1 MNILIDIVHPAHV
14 HLVRNFYKEMSARG
28 HKVVVTCKHIPS
40 AMQLLEM
47 YGIPYIPLGEKKDS
61 LWLKAF
67 EQMVYNIRLLRI
79 ARREGCSIAFGS
91 SITLAHVAA
100 LSKLSLFRKRIDAI
114 LLDDDDDEVEPLY
127 AKYAHPFAE
136 VVLSPKDTPRATKKV
151 VYYPAY
157 HELAYLHPKRFVP
170 SEEVLDE
177 AGIGYKKDASGKV
190 TEVEPYF
197 IMRFNAF
204 KAHHDVGV
212 VGLTIENKRRM
223 VELLSRHGKVFITTE
238 RNIDPEFAPY
248 QLKVSPEKAHS
259 LMYYAT
265 LFVGDS
271 QTMTSEAAVLGT
283 PSIRCNTF
291 VGRIH
296 YLEEEEH
303 RYGLTYGFRPEE
315 SERMFARVE
324 ELLAMGTAELK
335 KEWGKRREVLLGEK
349 IDYTAF
355 MVWFV
360 ENYPSSVALT
370 KNADEKFWKQFK

>member
-28 HKVVVTCKHIPS
+28 HKVVVTCKHIPA

-47 YGIPYIPLGEKKDS
+47 YEIPYIPMGEKKDS

-79 ARREGCSIAFGS
+79 ARREKCTIAFGS
-91 SITLAHVAA
+91 SITLAHIAA
-100 LSKLSLFRKRIDAI
+100 LSRLSLFHSRIHAI

-136 VVLSPKDTPRATKKV
+136 VVLSPKDTPRKTKRV

-177 AGIGYKKDASGKV
+177 AGIAYKKDASGKV

-238 RNIDPEFAPY
+238 RNIDAEFAPY

-291 VGRIH
+291 VGRSH

-315 SERMFARVE
+315 SKAMFKRVD
-324 ELLAMGTAELK
+324 ELLAMGTSELK
-335 KEWGKRREVLLGEK
+335 KEWGERRTVLLSEK

-355 MVWFV
+355 LTWFI
-360 ENYPSSVALT
+360 ENYSKSVEET
-370 KNADEKFWKQFK
+370 KQGGKEFWKSFR

>member
-1 MNILIDIVHPAHV
+1 MKILIDINHPAHV
-14 HLVRNFYKEMSARG
+14 HLLRNLYSELVKRG
-28 HKVVVTCKHIPS
+28 HSIFVTVKDIPS
-40 AMQLLEM
+40 AKKLMDL
-47 YGIPYIPLGEKKDS
+47 YGIPYIEIGKKDDK
-61 LWLKAF
+61 LALKGLD
-67 EQMVYNIRLLRI
+67 QLIYNWRILRLVHKHHIELGI
-79 ARREGCSIAFGS
+79 GS
-91 SITLAHVAA
+91 SINIAHV
-100 LSKLSLFRKRIDAI
+100 SKLSRMHSII
-114 LLDDDDDEVEPLY
+114 LDDDDDEVEPLF
-127 AKYAHPFAE
+127 AKYAHPFAD

-170 SEEVLDE
+170 SPEVLDE
-177 AGIGYKKDASGKV
+177 AGIAYKKDASGKV
-190 TEVEPYF
+190 TDVEPYF

-238 RNIDPEFAPY
+238 RNIDAEFAPY

-315 SERMFARVE
+315 SEAMFARVE

-335 KEWGKRREVLLGEK
+335 REWSKRRAVLLSEK

-360 ENYPSSVALT
+360 ENYPSSVKEVKA
-370 KNADEKFWKQFK
+370 ADDAFWQRFK